1 LFRFFLLTLSLITF
15 GNCNNS
21 TLDEASYIED
31 VLETEIIEYSKE
43 VNVNFYEEMN
53 TKFTVSSSVQSNFVY
68 EIRTLVE
75 QARGEW
81 NFGSKELD
89 IYVVGANRQSVINL
103 CDVYGNCSNDLEP
116 FITAMKGNEAFYALR
131 ENSYGEKGIVV
142 FFDTIFEDISFK
154 RLAFHELFHAYQF
167 HHEAAYSIGVFQP
180 DGPWLIEGG
189 AELFSE
195 VILHQLG
202 YYTEEKFTSQ
212 MEHKLLSK
220 EEYLS
225 GTIPLNEI
233 QYGSSLRPYYL
244 GAWMTVYLISEVGYE
259 TYLVDFYED
268 LHTFGIEQT
277 IQKYF
282 STDISGLIDNFD
294 TFLSQENDALL
305 IELNRI
311 LLQR

>member
-1 LFRFFLLTLSLITF
+1 MFRFFLLILSLITF
-15 GNCNNS
+15 ASCNNS

-31 VLETEIIEYSKE
+31 VLETEVIEYSEE
-43 VNVNFYEEMN
+43 VNVNFYKEMN
-53 TKFTVSSSVQSNFVY
+53 VKFTVSTSVQNNFVT
-68 EIRTLVE
+68 EIVTLVQ
-75 QARGEW
+75 QAKDKW
-81 NFGSKELD
+81 NFNSKKLD

-116 FITAMKGNEAFYALR
+116 FISAMNGNEAFYTLR
-131 ENSYGEKGIVV
+131 ENSYGEEGIVV

-167 HHEAAYSIGVFQP
+167 HHEAAYSIAAFQP

-268 LHTFGIEQT
+268 LHTVGTEET
-277 IQKYF
+277 IKKYF
-282 STDISGLIDNFD
+282 STDIPSLIKNFNN
-294 TFLSQENDALL
+294 FLDQEND
-305 IELNRI
+305 I
-311 LLQR
+311 LLMQLNEVFG

>member
-1 LFRFFLLTLSLITF
+1 LFRFFLLILSLITF
-15 GNCNNS
+15 ASCNNS

-31 VLETEIIEYSKE
+31 VLETEVIEYSEE
-43 VNVNFYEEMN
+43 VNVNFYKEMN
-53 TKFTVSSSVQSNFVY
+53 VKFTVSTSVQNNFVT
-68 EIRTLVE
+68 EIVTLVQ
-75 QARGEW
+75 QAKDKW
-81 NFGSKELD
+81 NFNSKKLD

-116 FITAMKGNEAFYALR
+116 FISAMNGNEAFYTLR
-131 ENSYGEKGIVV
+131 ENSYGEEGIVV

-167 HHEAAYSIGVFQP
+167 HHKNASSIGALQV

-195 VILHQLG
+195 LILYQLG
-202 YYTEEKFTSQ
+202 YHTEEKFNSQ
-212 MEHKLLSK
+212 MELKLLSK

-225 GTIPLNEI
+225 GTIPLNKI

-244 GAWMTVYLISEVGYE
+244 GAWFTVYVISEIGYE

-282 STDISGLIDNFD
+282 STDIAGLIDNFN
-294 TFLSQENDALL
+294 TFLNQENDVLL
-305 IELNRI
+305 IELTRI
-311 LLQR
+311 LS